1 MPLRLLFYADMPSPR
16 HPPRSSRRRMRRA
29 SLPRVCPHGISCRR
43 TSPCAGEGH
52 DGARDLSVRESIGSA
67 DKMRSPR
74 FAQMR
79 CIYSG
84 QRQPI
89 MRRTSRLHSWDVF
102 ASEPLPNRLRPSDL
116 ALGRLSKETNH
127 RRSGAT
133 SRICR
138 RREDSADV

>member
-1 MPLRLLFYADMPSPR
+1 MQAGILRKKENLKTKDNYVL
-16 HPPRSSRRRMRRA
+16 
-29 SLPRVCPHGISCRR
+29 
-43 TSPCAGEGH
+43 
-52 DGARDLSVRESIGSA
+52 GSA

-74 FAQMR
+74 FAQMH
-79 CIYSG
+79 CIYGG

-89 MRRTSRLHSWDVF
+89 MRRTSCLHSWDVF
-102 ASEPLPNRLRPSDL
+102 AYEPLPNHLRPSDL

>member
-1 MPLRLLFYADMPSPR
+1 MNPSHVFLAYLSRYMLSLSAKRLQARIFLRERGYSEA
-16 HPPRSSRRRMRRA
+16 PP
-29 SLPRVCPHGISCRR
+29 
-43 TSPCAGEGH
+43 
-52 DGARDLSVRESIGSA
+52 DGLTTVHFHLGSA

-89 MRRTSRLHSWDVF
+89 MRRASRLHSWDVF
-102 ASEPLPNRLRPSDL
+102 AYEPLPNRLRPSDL
-116 ALGRLSKETNH
+116 TLGRLSKETNR